1 VTTERVRRR
10 VVVVDDDNVARETIS
25 VLLSTLDCEVVA
37 ESDPIGFL
45 ERAPSLAPDVVVLD
59 VMMPGMDGF
68 EVCKRLQAD
77 ARLRHVPII
86 MLTSAADKNTL
97 VRALEAGATDFLAKP
112 VSGVELRARVRAM
125 LRLKEQHDEIERL
138 LEMREDLT
146 RMLVHDMRSPLTSLS
161 LNLSTLRVEVP
172 DTSVAD
178 LFDDMQSALTR
189 LESMVDEV
197 LLTARLESGKV
208 SLQRDELDMGAIAQ
222 RVVQPH
228 RANAEGRRVGLEVD
242 VRGRVVGMADPQ
254 LLLRAVDNLV
264 GNALKFCQPGGVVR
278 VRVEPTK
285 LEPGAREAV
294 RFAISD
300 DGPGIPEDFRSSLFQ
315 KYSVLDQRRI
325 GVKQTGLGLAFC
337 RMVAEA
343 HGGRILFEPNEP
355 RGSRFVLDL
364 PTGAR
369 SGSSEPPR
377 HT

>member
-25 VLLSTLDCEVVA
+25 VLLSTLDCEVAA
-37 ESDPIGFL
+37 ESDPISFL

-77 ARLRHVPII
+77 SRLRHVPII

-172 DTSVAD
+172 DTSVTD
-178 LFDDMQSALTR
+178 LFDDMQSAVTR

-228 RANAEGRRVGLEVD
+228 RASAEGRRVGLEVD
-242 VRGRVVGMADPQ
+242 VRGRVLGMADPQ

-278 VRVEPTK
+278 VRVEPTT

-294 RFAISD
+294 RFAVSD

-364 PTGAR
+364 PTGSR

-377 HT
+377 ST

>member
-1 VTTERVRRR
+1 MTTERVRRR

-25 VLLSTLDCEVVA
+25 VLLSTLDCEVAA
-37 ESDPIGFL
+37 ESDPISFL

-77 ARLRHVPII
+77 SRLRHVPII

-172 DTSVAD
+172 DTSVTD
-178 LFDDMQSALTR
+178 LFDDMQSAVTR

-228 RANAEGRRVGLEVD
+228 RASAEGRRVGLEVD
-242 VRGRVVGMADPQ
+242 VRGRVLGMADPQ

-278 VRVEPTK
+278 VRVEPTT

-294 RFAISD
+294 RFAVSD

-364 PTGAR
+364 PTGSR

-377 HT
+377 ST